1 MEEALRKFNESTH
14 SFIPGY
20 EPDPIPLTRI
30 FANDAKPPQ
39 VNNTPSSKETI
50 VTTITGSGRTRYRGV
65 RRRPWGRYAAEIRD
79 PTSKERRW
87 LGTFDTAEQAACAYD
102 CAAREFRGSKART
115 NYTYP
120 VTNPVAEPRF
130 SFSSNKSMKAVRSP
144 IPSPLKMNTQP
155 LLWYSSHETATNGS
169 SSSSCSLTKTAS
181 ISSSADENYTEFFPQ
196 EHSDSGLLQDIV
208 QEFLKKKRNQPPPL
222 IPPPPPPPSPPMVGH
237 FENFRE
243 FSANSLFQ
251 PMVETSKLDS
261 FGNINYQDGDSGF
274 FYGMSSVADGGFT
287 YGSDA
292 WGLS

>member
-30 FANDAKPPQ
+30 FANDANSPQ
-39 VNNTPSSKETI
+39 VNNTPSSKEAI
-50 VTTITGSGRTRYRGV
+50 VTITGSGRTRYRGV

-130 SFSSNKSMKAVRSP
+130 SFSSKKSMKAVRSP
-144 IPSPLKMNTQP
+144 IPSPQKMNTKS
-155 LLWYSSHETATNGS
+155 LLWYSSHETATNDS
-169 SSSSCSLTKTAS
+169 STSSFSLTKTAS
-181 ISSSADENYTEFFPQ
+181 ISSSEDESNT
-196 EHSDSGLLQDIV
+196 
-208 QEFLKKKRNQPPPL
+208 K
-222 IPPPPPPPSPPMVGH
+222 
-237 FENFRE
+237 
-243 FSANSLFQ
+243 
-251 PMVETSKLDS
+251 T
-261 FGNINYQDGDSGF
+261 
-274 FYGMSSVADGGFT
+274 
-287 YGSDA
+287 
-292 WGLS
+292 